1 VSTSQAVDGSGT
13 VDAAGAGGAAGAAGS
28 GGADEGRLP
37 SAVELGLKRA
47 GIELR
52 QYFRQRDAV
61 VFTFA
66 YPVIMMMIFG
76 SIFKEDVPH
85 TTVPFT
91 QYFTAGIAAT
101 GTMAVGFQGVAIGIA
116 TDRTDKTLKRLRGL
130 PMPRISYFLGKLLS
144 ALVSGVAQLAIL
156 LGVSA
161 ALFHLHLPTT
171 PGRWLT
177 LAWVFTLG
185 LATCATL
192 GITLGGLAKD
202 GRSAS
207 AVVLPPFLI
216 LQFISGV
223 FFTFGQ
229 LGPVLRGIGAVF
241 PLKWMCQGIRSVFLP
256 DSFQAQEPAG
266 SWEHGKTAL
275 ILIAWIVGGLLLS
288 LRTFRWQS
296 KREG

>member
-1 VSTSQAVDGSGT
+1 VSGSHT
-13 VDAAGAGGAAGAAGS
+13 LERTAAADT
-28 GGADEGRLP
+28 ADEGRLP
-37 SAVELGLKRA
+37 TALELGLSRA
-47 GIELR
+47 SIELR

-66 YPVIMMMIFG
+66 YPVLMMLIFG
-76 SIFKEDVPH
+76 SIFKGDVNG
-85 TTVPFT
+85 TKVPYT

-101 GTMAVGFQGVAIGIA
+101 GTMSVGFQGVAIGIA
-116 TDRTDKTLKRLRGL
+116 NDRTDKTLKRLRGL
-130 PMPRISYFLGKLLS
+130 PMPRISYFLGKLFS
-144 ALVSGVAQLAIL
+144 ALVSGLIQLAIL
-156 LGVSA
+156 LALSA
-161 ALFHLHLPTT
+161 AFFHLHLPTT
-171 PGRWLT
+171 AGRWIT
-177 LAWVFTLG
+177 LVWVFVLG

-223 FFTFGQ
+223 FFTYGQ
-229 LGPVLRGIGAVF
+229 LGSVLRGIGAVF

-256 DSFQAQEPAG
+256 DSFQSQEPAG
-266 SWEHGKTAL
+266 SWEHGKIAL
-275 ILIAWIVGGLLLS
+275 VLLAWIIGGLAVS
-288 LRTFRWQS
+288 LRTFSWHG

>member
-1 VSTSQAVDGSGT
+1 MSTSPVLTRPVVAE
-13 VDAAGAGGAAGAAGS
+13 
-28 GGADEGRLP
+28 EGRLP
-37 SAVELGLKRA
+37 SAAQLGVRRA

-66 YPVIMMMIFG
+66 YPVIMMLIFG
-76 SIFKEDVPH
+76 SIFKGDVPN
-85 TTVPFT
+85 TNVPFT

-101 GTMAVGFQGVAIGIA
+101 GTMSVGFQGVAIGIA
-116 TDRTDKTLKRLRGL
+116 ADRTDKTIKRLRGL
-130 PMPRISYFLGKLLS
+130 PMPRSSYFLGKLLC
-144 ALVSGVAQLAIL
+144 ALASGLIQLAIL
-156 LGVSA
+156 LAVSA
-161 ALFHLHLPTT
+161 AFFHLHLPTS

-177 LAWVFTLG
+177 LVWVFVLG
-185 LATCATL
+185 LGTCATL
-192 GITLGGLAKD
+192 GVTLGGLAKD

-223 FFTFGQ
+223 FFTYTQ
-229 LGPVLRGIGAVF
+229 LSPLLRGIGAVF

-256 DSFQAQEPAG
+256 DSFQMQEPAG

-275 ILIAWIVGGLLLS
+275 ILLAWIIGGLAVS
-288 LRTFRWQS
+288 MRTFRWHG

>member
-1 VSTSQAVDGSGT
+1 MTQSPVLERRAVE
-13 VDAAGAGGAAGAAGS
+13 DAGP
-28 GGADEGRLP
+28 LP
-37 SAVELGLKRA
+37 SAVRLGLSRA

-66 YPVIMMMIFG
+66 YPVIMMLIFG
-76 SIFKEDVPH
+76 SIFKGDVPN
-85 TTVPFT
+85 TSVPFT

-101 GTMAVGFQGVAIGIA
+101 GTMSVGFQGVAIGIA
-116 TDRTDKTLKRLRGL
+116 SDRTDKTLKRLRGL

-144 ALVSGVAQLAIL
+144 ALFSGLVQLAIL
-156 LGVSA
+156 LAVSA
-161 ALFHLHLPTT
+161 AFFHLHLPTS
-171 PGRWLT
+171 PGRWIT
-177 LAWVFTLG
+177 LVWVFVLG

-192 GITLGGLAKD
+192 GVTLGGLAKD

-223 FFTFGQ
+223 FFTYTQ
-229 LGPVLRGIGAVF
+229 LGPVLRGIGAIF

-256 DSFQAQEPAG
+256 DVFQTQEPAG
-266 SWEHGKTAL
+266 SWEHGKIAL
-275 ILIAWIVGGLLLS
+275 VLLAWIIGGLVVS
-288 LRTFRWQS
+288 LRTFRWRG
-296 KREG
+296 KRDG

>member
-1 VSTSQAVDGSGT
+1 VS
-13 VDAAGAGGAAGAAGS
+13 
-28 GGADEGRLP
+28 
-37 SAVELGLKRA
+37 RA

-66 YPVIMMMIFG
+66 YPVIMMLIFG
-76 SIFKEDVPH
+76 SIFKGDVPNTH
-85 TTVPFT
+85 VPFA

-130 PMPRISYFLGKLLS
+130 PMPRISYFTGKMLS
-144 ALVSGVAQLAIL
+144 ALVSGLLQTSIL
-156 LGVSA
+156 LAVSA
-161 ALFHLHLPTT
+161 AFFGLHLPTT
-171 PGRWLT
+171 PGRWIT
-177 LAWVFTLG
+177 LVWVFVLG
-185 LATCATL
+185 LGTCATL
-192 GITLGGLAKD
+192 GITLGGLARD

-207 AVVLPPFLI
+207 AVILPPFLI

-223 FFTFGQ
+223 FFTYGQ
-229 LGPVLRGIGAVF
+229 LGPLLRGIGALF

-266 SWEHGKTAL
+266 SWEHARIAL
-275 ILIAWIVGGLLLS
+275 ILLAWIIGGLAVS
-288 LRTFRWQS
+288 LRTFRWQA

>member
-1 VSTSQAVDGSGT
+1 MSTSQTLDPTAGT
-13 VDAAGAGGAAGAAGS
+13 GGAGGGGTE
-28 GGADEGRLP
+28 GADEGRLP
-37 SAVELGLKRA
+37 SALELGLRRA
-47 GIELR
+47 AIELR

-61 VFTFA
+61 VFTFT
-66 YPVIMMMIFG
+66 YPVIMMLIFG
-76 SIFKEDVPH
+76 SIFKGDV
-85 TTVPFT
+85 TGTRVPYT

-101 GTMAVGFQGVAIGIA
+101 GTMSVGFQAVAIGIA

-130 PMPRISYFLGKLLS
+130 PMPRISYFLGKLFS
-144 ALVSGVAQLAIL
+144 ALFSGLVQLAIL
-156 LGVSA
+156 LAVSS
-161 ALFHLHLPTT
+161 LFFHLHLPATA
-171 PGRWLT
+171 GRWIT
-177 LAWVFTLG
+177 LVWVFGLG

-202 GRSAS
+202 GRSAN

-223 FFTFGQ
+223 FFTYGQ
-229 LGPVLRGIGAVF
+229 LGPLLRGIGAVF

-266 SWEHGKTAL
+266 SWEHGRIAL
-275 ILIAWIVGGLLLS
+275 VLIAWIVGGLFVS

-296 KREG
+296 KRDG

>member
-1 VSTSQAVDGSGT
+1 MSAPPVLARPVVT
-13 VDAAGAGGAAGAAGS
+13 
-28 GGADEGRLP
+28 DEGRLP
-37 SAVELGLKRA
+37 SAVQLGLRRA

-66 YPVIMMMIFG
+66 YPVIMMLIFG
-76 SIFKEDVPH
+76 SIFKGEVPN
-85 TTVPFT
+85 TRVPFT

-101 GTMAVGFQGVAIGIA
+101 GTMSVGFQGVAIGIA
-116 TDRTDKTLKRLRGL
+116 SDRTDKTIKRLRGL

-144 ALVSGVAQLAIL
+144 ALTSGLVQLAIL
-156 LGVSA
+156 LAVSA
-161 ALFHLHLPTT
+161 AFFHLHLPTT
-171 PGRWLT
+171 AGRWIT
-177 LAWVFTLG
+177 LVWVFVLG

-223 FFTFGQ
+223 FFTYTQ
-229 LGPVLRGIGAVF
+229 LGPLLRGIGAIF

-256 DSFQAQEPAG
+256 DSFQSQEPAG
-266 SWEHGKTAL
+266 SWEHGKIAL
-275 ILIAWIVGGLLLS
+275 VLLAWIIGGLVVS
-288 LRTFRWQS
+288 MRTFRWHG
-296 KREG
+296 KNEG

>member
-1 VSTSQAVDGSGT
+1 VSETRTLTPASGAVN
-13 VDAAGAGGAAGAAGS
+13 AGQ
-28 GGADEGRLP
+28 LP
-37 SAVELGLKRA
+37 SALALATSRA

-66 YPVIMMMIFG
+66 YPVIMMLIFG
-76 SIFKEDVPH
+76 SIFKGDVPNTH
-85 TTVPFT
+85 VPFA

-144 ALVSGVAQLAIL
+144 ALVSGLLQTSIL
-156 LGVSA
+156 LAVSA
-161 ALFHLHLPTT
+161 AFFGLHLPTT
-171 PGRWLT
+171 PGRWIT
-177 LAWVFTLG
+177 LVWVFVLG
-185 LATCATL
+185 LSTCATL

-207 AVVLPPFLI
+207 AVILPPFLI

-223 FFTFGQ
+223 FFTYGQ
-229 LGPVLRGIGAVF
+229 LGPLLRGIGAIF

-266 SWEHGKTAL
+266 SWEHGRIAL
-275 ILIAWIVGGLLLS
+275 ILLAWVVGGLAVS
-288 LRTFRWQS
+288 LRTFRWQA

>member
-1 VSTSQAVDGSGT
+1 MSEPQATTAT
-13 VDAAGAGGAAGAAGS
+13 VTAPTVAPADA
-28 GGADEGRLP
+28 GRLP
-37 SAVELGLKRA
+37 SAVALGMSRA

-66 YPVIMMMIFG
+66 YPVIMMLIFG
-76 SIFKEDVPH
+76 SIFKGDVQNTDVPYS
-85 TTVPFT
+85 

-116 TDRTDKTLKRLRGL
+116 TDRTDKTIKRLRGL
-130 PMPRISYFLGKLLS
+130 PMPRVSYFLGKLLS
-144 ALVSGVAQLAIL
+144 ALVSGLIQLAIL

-161 ALFHLHLPTT
+161 VFFSLHLPTT
-171 PGRWLT
+171 PGRWIT
-177 LAWVFTLG
+177 LAWVFVLG
-185 LATCATL
+185 LGTCATL
-192 GITLGGLAKD
+192 GIMLGGLAKD

-229 LGPVLRGIGAVF
+229 LGPVLRGIGAIF

-256 DSFQAQEPAG
+256 DSFQTQEAAG
-266 SWEHGKTAL
+266 SWEHGKVAL
-275 ILIAWIVGGLLLS
+275 VLLAWIIGGLLVS
-288 LRTFRWQS
+288 LRTFRWRG
-296 KREG
+296 KRDG

>member
-1 VSTSQAVDGSGT
+1 VSESPATAAVAATAQA
-13 VDAAGAGGAAGAAGS
+13 AAPS
-28 GGADEGRLP
+28 SPDNGRLP
-37 SAVELGLKRA
+37 SAVELGMSRA

-66 YPVIMMMIFG
+66 YPVIMMLIFG
-76 SIFKEDVPH
+76 SIFKGNVQNTDVPYS
-85 TTVPFT
+85 

-101 GTMAVGFQGVAIGIA
+101 GTMSVGFQGVAIGIA
-116 TDRTDKTLKRLRGL
+116 TDRTDKTIKRLRGL

-144 ALVSGVAQLAIL
+144 ALVSGLMQLAIL
-156 LGVSA
+156 LAVSA
-161 ALFHLHLPTT
+161 LFFGLHLPTS
-171 PGRWLT
+171 PGRWIT
-177 LAWVFTLG
+177 LLWVFVLG
-185 LATCATL
+185 LGTCATL

-202 GRSAS
+202 GRSAN

-223 FFTFGQ
+223 FFTYGQ
-229 LGPVLRGIGAVF
+229 LGPVLRGVGAVF

-266 SWEHGKTAL
+266 SWEHGRVAL
-275 ILIAWIVGGLLLS
+275 VLAAWIVGGLLVS
-288 LRTFRWQS
+288 MRTFRWRG
-296 KREG
+296 KRDG

>member
-1 VSTSQAVDGSGT
+1 MSVSQSSALTRPAVD
-13 VDAAGAGGAAGAAGS
+13 
-28 GGADEGRLP
+28 DEGRLP
-37 SAVELGLKRA
+37 SAARLAVNRA

-66 YPVIMMMIFG
+66 YPVIMMLIFG
-76 SIFKEDVPH
+76 SIFKGDVPN
-85 TTVPFT
+85 TSVPFT

-101 GTMAVGFQGVAIGIA
+101 GTMSVGFQGVAIGIA
-116 TDRTDKTLKRLRGL
+116 SDRADKTIKRLRGL

-144 ALVSGVAQLAIL
+144 ALVSGFVQLTIL
-156 LGVSA
+156 LAVSA
-161 ALFHLHLPTT
+161 LFFHLHLPTT
-171 PGRWLT
+171 AGRWLT
-177 LAWVFTLG
+177 LIWVFVLG

-223 FFTFGQ
+223 FFTYSQ
-229 LGPVLRGIGAVF
+229 LGPLLRGIGAVF
-241 PLKWMCQGIRSVFLP
+241 PLKWMCQGIRSVFLS
-256 DSFQAQEPAG
+256 DTFQTQEPAG

-275 ILIAWIVGGLLLS
+275 VLLAWTVGGLAVS
-288 LRTFRWQS
+288 LRTFRWHG

>member
-1 VSTSQAVDGSGT
+1 VSEPQT
-13 VDAAGAGGAAGAAGS
+13 VPSVPAPVEGV
-28 GGADEGRLP
+28 GRLP
-37 SAVELGLKRA
+37 SAAALGMSRA

-66 YPVIMMMIFG
+66 YPVIMMLIFG
-76 SIFKEDVPH
+76 SIFMGDVPGTH
-85 TTVPFT
+85 VPFA

-101 GTMAVGFQGVAIGIA
+101 GTMSVGFQGVAIGIA
-116 TDRTDKTLKRLRGL
+116 SDRTDKTLKRLRGL
-130 PMPRISYFLGKLLS
+130 PMPRISYFLGKMLS
-144 ALVSGVAQLAIL
+144 ALVSGLIQTSIVLA
-156 LGVSA
+156 VSA
-161 ALFHLHLPTT
+161 GFFGLHLPTT
-171 PGRWLT
+171 PGRWIT
-177 LAWVFTLG
+177 LVWVFVLG
-185 LATCATL
+185 LGTCATL

-223 FFTFGQ
+223 FFTYSQ
-229 LGPVLRGIGAVF
+229 LGPLLRGIGAVF

-266 SWEHGKTAL
+266 SWEHGRIAL
-275 ILIAWIVGGLLLS
+275 ILLAWIIGGLAVA
-288 LRTFRWQS
+288 LRTFRWQT

>member
-1 VSTSQAVDGSGT
+1 VSESPATAPSST
-13 VDAAGAGGAAGAAGS
+13 
-28 GGADEGRLP
+28 ENGRLP
-37 SAVELGLKRA
+37 SAVELGLSRA

-66 YPVIMMMIFG
+66 YPVIMMLIFG
-76 SIFKEDVPH
+76 SIFKGNVQNTDVPYS
-85 TTVPFT
+85 

-101 GTMAVGFQGVAIGIA
+101 GTMSVGFQGVAIGIA
-116 TDRTDKTLKRLRGL
+116 TDRTDKTIKRLRGL

-144 ALVSGVAQLAIL
+144 ALVSGLMQLAIL
-156 LGVSA
+156 LAVSA
-161 ALFHLHLPTT
+161 LFFGLHLPAS
-171 PGRWLT
+171 PGRWIT
-177 LAWVFTLG
+177 LLWVFVLG
-185 LATCATL
+185 LGTCATL

-202 GRSAS
+202 GRSAN

-223 FFTFGQ
+223 FFTYGQ
-229 LGPVLRGIGAVF
+229 LGPVLRGVGAVF

-266 SWEHGKTAL
+266 SWEHGRVAL
-275 ILIAWIVGGLLLS
+275 VLAAWIVGGLLVS
-288 LRTFRWQS
+288 MRTFRWRG
-296 KREG
+296 KRDG

>member
-1 VSTSQAVDGSGT
+1 VSQSPILERR
-13 VDAAGAGGAAGAAGS
+13 AAAAT
-28 GGADEGRLP
+28 ADEAGENRLP
-37 SAVELGLKRA
+37 SALRLGFSRA

-66 YPVIMMMIFG
+66 YPVIMMLIFG
-76 SIFKEDVPH
+76 SIFKGDVPNTH
-85 TTVPFT
+85 VPFT

-101 GTMAVGFQGVAIGIA
+101 GTMSVGFQGVAIGIA
-116 TDRTDKTLKRLRGL
+116 SDRTDKTLKRLRGL
-130 PMPRISYFLGKLLS
+130 PMPRVSYFLGKMLS
-144 ALVSGVAQLAIL
+144 ALASGLIQLAIL
-156 LGVSA
+156 LTVSA
-161 ALFHLHLPTT
+161 AFFHLHLPSS
-171 PGRWLT
+171 PGRWIT
-177 LAWVFTLG
+177 LVWVFVLG

-192 GITLGGLAKD
+192 GVTLGGLAKD

-207 AVVLPPFLI
+207 AVVLPPFLV

-223 FFTFGQ
+223 FFTYSQ

-256 DSFQAQEPAG
+256 DSFQTQEPAG
-266 SWEHGKTAL
+266 SWEHGKIAL
-275 ILIAWIVGGLLLS
+275 ILLAWVLGGLAVS
-288 LRTFRWQS
+288 LRTFRWRG

>member
-1 VSTSQAVDGSGT
+1 MSSRTT
-13 VDAAGAGGAAGAAGS
+13 TTGA
-28 GGADEGRLP
+28 EPRLP
-37 SAVELGLKRA
+37 SALDLGLSRA

-66 YPVIMMMIFG
+66 YPLIMMLIFG
-76 SIFKEDVPH
+76 SIFTGDVPD
-85 TTVPFT
+85 TDVPFA

-101 GTMAVGFQGVAIGIA
+101 GTMAVAFQGVAIGIA

-130 PMPRISYFLGKLLS
+130 PMPPVSYFLGKVFF
-144 ALVSGVAQLAIL
+144 ALTTGLIQTAIL
-156 LGVSA
+156 ITVSA
-161 ALFHLHLPTT
+161 VFFGLHVPTT

-177 LAWVFTLG
+177 LVWVFVLG

-192 GITLGGLAKD
+192 GIAMGGLAAN

-207 AVVLPPFLI
+207 AVILPPFLI

-223 FFTFGQ
+223 FFTYSQ
-229 LGPVLRGIGAVF
+229 LGPVLRGIGALF

-256 DSFQAQEPAG
+256 DSFQSQEPAG
-266 SWEHGKTAL
+266 SWQHPMTAL
-275 ILIAWIVGGLLLS
+275 VLLAWIVGGLLLA
-288 LRTFRWQS
+288 LRTFRWQG
-296 KREG
+296 KRDG

>member
-1 VSTSQAVDGSGT
+1 MSASQILDP
-13 VDAAGAGGAAGAAGS
+13 AAGAGGGGAAGRA
-28 GGADEGRLP
+28 GEGAGEGRLP
-37 SAVELGLKRA
+37 TALELGLRRA

-61 VFTFA
+61 VFTFT
-66 YPVIMMMIFG
+66 YPVIMMLIFG
-76 SIFKEDVPH
+76 SIFKGDV
-85 TTVPFT
+85 TGTRVPYT

-101 GTMAVGFQGVAIGIA
+101 GTMSVGFQAVAIGIA

-130 PMPRISYFLGKLLS
+130 PMPRISYFLGKLFS
-144 ALVSGVAQLAIL
+144 ALFSGLVQLAIL
-156 LGVSA
+156 LAVSA
-161 ALFHLHLPTT
+161 AFFHLHLPSTA
-171 PGRWLT
+171 GRWIT
-177 LAWVFTLG
+177 LVWVFALG

-202 GRSAS
+202 GRSAN

-223 FFTFGQ
+223 FFTYTQ
-229 LGPVLRGIGAVF
+229 LSPVLRGVGAVF

-266 SWEHGKTAL
+266 SWEHGRIA
-275 ILIAWIVGGLLLS
+275 IVLIAWIVGGLFVS